1 MGHEG
6 LKGKSMNL
14 EKQHTNVSSRILDI
28 MALILL
34 GVICKGVKEEC
45 I

>member
-6 LKGKSMNL
+6 LKGKWMNL

-28 MALILL
+28 VALILL

>member
-6 LKGKSMNL
+6 LKGRWMNL
-14 EKQHTNVSSRILDI
+14 EKQYINVSSRILDN